1 MRHAHLLLTPA
12 DPNIENTGELPN
24 SIEKLQD
31 EPGPQDRTPAESF
44 DDDLS
49 VADEGSDADSRLL
62 GVCRISARTAT
73 FIYMAKHEN
82 NPRRGDRLAARLS
95 EKFGI
100 TSKAV
105 RDIWNLRTWAR
116 TTRSHWTHHDHIK
129 FRNKK
134 LYISCK
140 KAGKSIEEASPKC
153 NVRKQHRRVCAKAM
167 RHKSTGETAGDM
179 SASVTRRCSEVDKGL
194 QECRKE
200 AAGDMGRDCLGLE
213 RQCEGLPSAALHAV
227 TEAVDV
233 DDVERLFS
241 SGIEPVSSLTLAP
254 CVQSV
259 LTHAPHADT
268 QEEGLWMIEPRYIA
282 RDFFGLWREWESSS
296 AKRDCAL

>member
-1 MRHAHLLLTPA
+1 MSIVCFSHNARTSSSELTNA
-12 DPNIENTGELPN
+12 TE
-24 SIEKLQD
+24 SLQD
-31 EPGPQDRTPAESF
+31 DQGPEDRTPAESF

-116 TTRSHWTHHDHIK
+116 TTRSHWTQHDHIK

-140 KAGKSIEEASPKC
+140 KAGKSIEEASPECK
-153 NVRKQHRRVCAKAM
+153 VRKQHRRVCAKAM
-167 RHKSTGETAGDM
+167 HRKSRGETAGDM
-179 SASVTRRCSEVDKGL
+179 SASVTRRCSEVDEGL
-194 QECRKE
+194 QDYRKE
-200 AAGDMGRDCLGLE
+200 AAGDLGRDCLRLE

-233 DDVERLFS
+233 DNVERLFS
-241 SGIEPVSSLTLAP
+241 SGMEPVSSLTLAP

-259 LTHAPHADT
+259 RTHAPHADT
-268 QEEGLWMIEPRYIA
+268 QEEDLWMMEPRYIA
-282 RDFFGLWREWESSS
+282 RDFFGLWREWETSS